1 MYNLTLFIFC
11 FFICFKVLSQPN
23 VVIDGASE
31 IILLGKNAVFFEDEG
46 RLLSFDQVRQPSFEK
61 NFRIFPQEILNL
73 STTSSAVW
81 LKLNLT
87 MKTNKRYYLQIDNPD
102 IDSAFFYFPNQQQEY
117 QYRLTGKSLPSTS
130 ATIASTHYTVEIPQI
145 DHQQPQNYYLRLT
158 SKRYIIVDIKA
169 VSQNTLLNTLLKR
182 YMLELI
188 FFGVV
193 FLSALYNL
201 FVFISIKDISYL
213 YYVIYTALIG
223 LNVANTRGYLYL
235 FFPQAQAFIAEYSF
249 LSSALYIPFITLFT
263 ISFLK
268 VRQHNI
274 WLYRG
279 LLLLL
284 CISIAHIT
292 LTLLGFGGLLFKA
305 LHTFLFFNLVC
316 YMIAGVFVFLKGYKP
331 SIYFLFSWG
340 IFSIFTTL
348 AILSYTNIIAFTWF
362 SKYLTPLGAMI
373 ETIIS
378 AVGLTNRISV
388 LKNEKEKIQKE
399 KIDLIESQKDTLE
412 QKVTQRT
419 QEVERQNSELKQYQ
433 QELLTV
439 NELLHHRT
447 ELVEKQHDEIE
458 ILNKD
463 LEKRIENR
471 TDELQSALDS
481 LTQQNQDL
489 EQFSYIIS
497 HNIRSPIARIQGLI
511 NIFNK
516 ENFNEEFNKEIFKH
530 LEHAIIS
537 LDVVIKDLTHIISI
551 RKDLNKVKED
561 INLTELLDS
570 ELFFLHDEIVVAQ
583 AKISKNIE
591 ANTVFSIKS
600 YVQNIIHNLIS
611 NAIKYRNPKKALQ
624 IDINIKEEQRYL
636 IITVQDS
643 GLGIDVEKTDMYK
656 IFGLYQRMHI
666 HVEGKGLGLYLV
678 KTQVDALQGKIT
690 VESKTNEGAIFRV
703 FLPIV

>member
-1 MYNLTLFIFC
+1 M
-11 FFICFKVLSQPN
+11 
-23 VVIDGASE
+23 
-31 IILLGKNAVFFEDEG
+31 FFEDAKRTLTFE
-46 RLLSFDQVRQPSFEK
+46 QVRQPSFEK
-61 NFRIFPQEILNL
+61 NFRPFPQNILNL
-73 STTSSAVW
+73 SATSSAVW
-81 LKLNLT
+81 LKLNLS
-87 MKTNKRYYLQIDNPD
+87 MKTDKRYYLQIDNPD

-117 QYRLTGKSLPSTS
+117 QFTLSGKSIPSTS
-130 ATIASTHYTVEIPQI
+130 TTVASTHYTVEIPQVSN
-145 DHQQPQNYYLRLT
+145 QGYPQNYYLRLT
-158 SKRYIIVDIKA
+158 SKRYVIVDIKA
-169 VSQNTLLNTLLKR
+169 VAQNTLLNTLLKR

-201 FVFISIKDISYL
+201 FVFISIRDISYL

-223 LNVANTRGYLYL
+223 LNIANTRGYLHL
-235 FFPQAQAFIAEYSF
+235 FFPQAQSFIAEYSF
-249 LSSALYIPFITLFT
+249 LSGALYIPFITLFT

-268 VRQHNI
+268 VRQYNI

-284 CISIAHIT
+284 SFSVVHIM

-316 YMIAGVFVFLKGYKP
+316 YMIAGFFVFAKGYKP
-331 SIYFLFSWG
+331 SVYFLFSWG
-340 IFSIFTTL
+340 IFSVFTTV
-348 AILSYTNIIAFTWF
+348 AILSYTNFITFTWF

-378 AVGLTNRISV
+378 AIGLTNRLSV

-399 KIDLIESQKDTLE
+399 HINLIESQKETLE
-412 QKVTQRT
+412 QSVTERT
-419 QEVERQNSELKQYQ
+419 REIERQNQELKQYQ
-433 QELLTV
+433 HELIAV
-439 NELLHHRT
+439 NELLYHRT
-447 ELVEKQHDEIE
+447 ELVEKQHNEIE

-463 LEKRIENR
+463 LEKRIASR
-471 TDELQSALDS
+471 TDELQSALDG

-497 HNIRSPIARIQGLI
+497 HNIRSPIARIQGLV

-516 ENFNEEFNKEIFKH
+516 ENFNDEFNKEIFKH
-530 LEHAIIS
+530 LEHATIS
-537 LDVVIKDLTHIISI
+537 LDIVIKDLTHIISI

-561 INLTELLDS
+561 INLLKLLDS
-570 ELFFLHDEIVVAQ
+570 ELFFLHDEIKTAQ
-583 AKISKNIE
+583 AQVNKNVQID
-591 ANTVFSIKS
+591 TLFSIKS
-600 YVQNIIHNLIS
+600 YVQNILHNLIS
-611 NAIKYRNPKKALQ
+611 NAIKYRNPKQSLQ
-624 IDINIKEEQRYL
+624 IDITIRQEQKHVV
-636 IITVQDS
+636 ITVQDN
-643 GLGIDVEKTDMYK
+643 GLGIDVEKTNLYK

-690 VESKTNEGAIFRV
+690 VESKVNEGAIFKV
-703 FLPIV
+703 FLPIA

>member
-11 FFICFKVLSQPN
+11 FFICFRVLSQPT
-23 VVIDGASE
+23 VAIDGTSE
-31 IILLGKNAVFFEDEG
+31 IIHLGKNAVFFEDKG
-46 RLLSFDQVRQPSFEK
+46 RVLSFEQVRQPSFEQ
-61 NFRIFPQEILNL
+61 NFRPFPQEILNL

-81 LKLNLT
+81 LKLNLS
-87 MKTNKRYYLQIDNPD
+87 MKTDKRYYLQIDNPD
-102 IDSAFFYFPNQQQEY
+102 IDSAFFYFPNQQQDY
-117 QYRLTGKSLPSTS
+117 QHILTGKSLPSTS
-130 ATIASTHYTVEIPQI
+130 ATIASTHYTIEIPQAVQ
-145 DHQQPQNYYLRLT
+145 DYPQNYYLRIT
-158 SKRYIIVDIKA
+158 SKRYVIVDIRA
-169 VSQNTLLNTLLKR
+169 VAQNTLLNTLLKR

-193 FLSALYNL
+193 FLSALYN
-201 FVFISIKDISYL
+201 FSVFISIKDISYL

-223 LNVANTRGYLYL
+223 LNIANTRGYLHL
-235 FFPQAQAFIAEYSF
+235 FFPQAQPFITQYAF
-249 LSSALYIPFITLFT
+249 LSGALYIPFITLFT

-268 VRQHNI
+268 VRQHSI

-284 CISIAHIT
+284 AVSVVHIM
-292 LTLLGFGGLLFKA
+292 LTLLGFGGLLFRA

-316 YMIAGVFVFLKGYKP
+316 YLIVGIFVFAKGYKP

-340 IFSIFTTL
+340 IFFVFTTA
-348 AILSYTNIIAFTWF
+348 AIFSYTNVITFTWF
-362 SKYLTPLGAMI
+362 SKYFTPLGAMI

-388 LKNEKEKIQKE
+388 LKQEKDKIQKE
-399 KIDLIESQKDTLE
+399 HIYLIESQKDTLE
-412 QKVTQRT
+412 QKVTERT
-419 QEVERQNSELKQYQ
+419 KEIERQNSELKQYQ
-433 QELLTV
+433 QELLTI

-463 LEKRIENR
+463 LEKRIANR
-471 TDELQSALDS
+471 TNELQSALDG

-516 ENFNEEFNKEIFKH
+516 ENFNDEFNKEIFKH
-530 LEHAIIS
+530 MEQATVS

-551 RKDLNKVKED
+551 RKDLNKIKED
-561 INLTELLDS
+561 INLLTLLDS
-570 ELFFLHDEIVVAQ
+570 ELFFLHDEIAAAEAQ
-583 AKISKNIE
+583 IDKSVQIDSL
-591 ANTVFSIKS
+591 FSIKS
-600 YVQNIIHNLIS
+600 YVQNILHNLIS
-611 NAIKYRNPKKALQ
+611 NAIKYRNPKVALKIN
-624 IDINIKEEQRYL
+624 IDIRKEQKYAV
-636 IITVQDS
+636 ITVQDN
-643 GLGIDVEKTDMYK
+643 GLGIDIEKTNMYK

-666 HVEGKGLGLYLV
+666 HIEGKGLGLYLV
-678 KTQVDALQGKIT
+678 QTQVEALQGKIS
-690 VESKTNEGAIFRV
+690 VESKVNEGAIFKV
-703 FLPIV
+703 FLPIA